1 MAKKKKINKGGSTS
15 SGSLQ
20 RDLMEFLSTRPDK
33 GFSLK
38 NIIKWSLKHNEGS
51 GLFDVIEEL
60 IFRKKIEEYAE
71 DKFRI
76 VQTRE
81 DAMVMTGVVDLTRSG
96 NAYVIIDGKLNDIFV
111 PASKTNRAFNGDT
124 VLVQLRQRRK
134 GGSPE
139 GEIIEVVKR
148 AKDTFIGHI
157 RMNDG
162 FAFAET
168 DRQFNNYDFYIS
180 PEEIRRS
187 GVADND
193 RVIVRIKDWP
203 PAMKNPIGII
213 IGKLGPAGVITRA
226 TCKLS
231 W

>member
-124 VLVQLRQRRK
+124 VPSSWCSCGSEGKAVARR
-134 GGSPE
+134 
-139 GEIIEVVKR
+139 V
-148 AKDTFIGHI
+148 
-157 RMNDG
+157 
-162 FAFAET
+162 
-168 DRQFNNYDFYIS
+168 
-180 PEEIRRS
+180 RS
-187 GVADND
+187 S
-193 RVIVRIKDWP
+193 KW
-203 PAMKNPIGII
+203 
-213 IGKLGPAGVITRA
+213 
-226 TCKLS
+226 
-231 W
+231 